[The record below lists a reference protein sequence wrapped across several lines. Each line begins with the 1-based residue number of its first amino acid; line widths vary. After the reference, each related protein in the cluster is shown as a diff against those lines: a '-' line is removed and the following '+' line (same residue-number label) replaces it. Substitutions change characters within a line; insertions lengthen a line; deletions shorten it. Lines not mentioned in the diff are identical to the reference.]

1 MVARAL
7 ATYGIGLIGI
17 ILIKILAPGFYA
29 KQDIKTPVK
38 IAVGV
43 LIVTQLSN
51 YVFVPLIGHAGLTL
65 SIGVGACLNSLLLFL
80 GLRRRGIYQ
89 PSPGW
94 LRFRAARRRVAGA
107 GRADALVLDQLR
119 LDRHAHAAARAHR
132 ADGRVPRAVRCTI
145 FRYVVADG
153 LQIRLLQKARQ
164 VTTAMTRVL
173 DYFSTLVADDDSLPV
188 TEAALSLAQDA
199 YPDLDLQGT
208 LAEIDMLA
216 ARLRRR
222 LADDADLKHR
232 VVALNDFFFRELG
245 FACNHNDY
253 YDPDNS
259 HLNAVLK
266 RRRGI
271 PISLSVLYLELAE
284 QIGVPARGVS
294 FPGHFLLR
302 VTLPD
307 GDLIIDPT
315 NGHSLS
321 EAEMVEML
329 EPYVARAAGAV
340 DSALRALLQPA
351 TSREIIAR
359 MLRNLKTIYLQTERW
374 QRLLAVQQRLVILLP
389 DHVDEV
395 RDRGFAYAR
404 LDYLRPAL
412 EDLEQYLGERPD
424 AEDATVVESQVSELR
439 QRMQRDAED

>member
-1 MVARAL
+1 
-7 ATYGIGLIGI
+7 
-17 ILIKILAPGFYA
+17 
-29 KQDIKTPVK
+29 
-38 IAVGV
+38 
-43 LIVTQLSN
+43 
-51 YVFVPLIGHAGLTL
+51 
-65 SIGVGACLNSLLLFL
+65 
-80 GLRRRGIYQ
+80 
-89 PSPGW
+89 
-94 LRFRAARRRVAGA
+94 
-107 GRADALVLDQLR
+107 
-119 LDRHAHAAARAHR
+119 
-132 ADGRVPRAVRCTI
+132 
-145 FRYVVADG
+145 
-153 LQIRLLQKARQ
+153 
-164 VTTAMTRVL
+164 MTRVL

-188 TEAALSLAQDA
+188 TETALSLAQDA

-222 LADDADLKHR
+222 LADDADLKDR
-232 VVALNDFFFRELG
+232 VAALNEFFFRELG

-389 DHVDEV
+389 EQLDEV

-424 AEDATVVESQVSELR
+424 ADDATVVESQVSELR
-439 QRMQRDAED
+439 QRMQRDGED